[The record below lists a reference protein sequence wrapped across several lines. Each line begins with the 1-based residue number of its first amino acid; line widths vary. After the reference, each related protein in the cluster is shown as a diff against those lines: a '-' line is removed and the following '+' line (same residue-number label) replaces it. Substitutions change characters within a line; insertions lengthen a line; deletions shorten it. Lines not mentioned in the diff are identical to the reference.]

1 MDVKEVYGAVL
12 DLDVNQVLE
21 LVNNE
26 ISNGTDVLTILNDG
40 LIAALDEVG
49 KRFSEGQFFV
59 PEMLMAA
66 KAVQSAV
73 DEMKPYLMKK
83 DIPSKGTIV
92 IGTVAGDLHD
102 IGKNLVSLMLEGA
115 GYKVIDLGINVDTE
129 TFITSIRENKADIV
143 ALSALLTT
151 TMPAMEKTVK
161 AIRKDGLN
169 VKIMVG
175 GAPVTAEFA
184 RKIGADGYSK
194 DAPGAGAT
202 KLGRDT

>member
-1 MDVKEVYGAVL
+1 LDVKEVYGAVL

-194 DAPGAGAT
+194 DAPGAVDLARKIQG
-202 KLGRDT
+202 

>member
-194 DAPGAGAT
+194 DAPGAVDLARKIQG
-202 KLGRDT
+202 

>member
-1 MDVKEVYGAVL
+1 LDVKEVYGAVL

-129 TFITSIRENKADIV
+129 TFITSIRENKAV
-143 ALSALLTT
+143 NNHGSQGEKHYSLS
-151 TMPAMEKTVK
+151 
-161 AIRKDGLN
+161 LN
-169 VKIMVG
+169 VQFFSNV
-175 GAPVTAEFA
+175 
-184 RKIGADGYSK
+184 
-194 DAPGAGAT
+194 
-202 KLGRDT
+202 

>member
-1 MDVKEVYGAVL
+1 MAVKEVYDAVL

-21 LVNNE
+21 LVNGE

-73 DEMKPYLMKK
+73 DEMKPYLKKK
-83 DIPSKGTIV
+83 DIPNKGTII

-194 DAPGAGAT
+194 DAPGAVDLARKIQG
-202 KLGRDT
+202 

>member
-1 MDVKEVYGAVL
+1 MAVKEVYDAVL

-21 LVNNE
+21 LVNGE

-73 DEMKPYLMKK
+73 DEMKPYLKKK
-83 DIPSKGTIV
+83 DIPNKGTII

-129 TFITSIRENKADIV
+129 KFITSIRDNKASIV

-151 TMPAMEKTVK
+151 TMPAMENTVK
-161 AIRKDGLN
+161 AIRNDGLN

-184 RKIGADGYSK
+184 RGIGADGYSE
-194 DAPGAGAT
+194 DAPGAVDLARKMQG
-202 KLGRDT
+202 